1 MAYLWSRGIGGRAP
15 RDEGAAKGVQSV
27 VAYVRTQP
35 WIAWVL
41 VGGVSTRAVLE
52 MIRTIAPALVRT
64 RLGAPSSDAGLV
76 VAAASVGMVVGIL
89 ASVPLGRRGYARAL
103 APVGLVMQFAGLF
116 ALGATTDLVV
126 AGTAVALAGCG
137 FSFCFPVPT
146 STIQTEVPDAVR
158 GRLLAFHQMA
168 HLGNRPFAALAAGAI
183 AASFGVTAACLRGL
197 VLAPIGLGPGPA
209 ASRGPHRPAE
219 PGARR

>member
-1 MAYLWSRGIGGRAP
+1 
-15 RDEGAAKGVQSV
+15 
-27 VAYVRTQP
+27 
-35 WIAWVL
+35 
-41 VGGVSTRAVLE
+41 
-52 MIRTIAPALVRT
+52 
-64 RLGAPSSDAGLV
+64 GAPSSDAGLV

-137 FSFCFPVPT
+137 FSFCFPVLT

-158 GRLLAFHQMA
+158 GRLLAFHHMA
-168 HLGNRPFAALAAGAI
+168 HLGNRPFAAIAAGAI
-183 AASFGVTAACLRGL
+183 AASFGVTAACLAGT
-197 VLAPIGLGPGPA
+197 VLAPIGLIAVRSAWRGLDREVLPA
-209 ASRGPHRPAE
+209 PAMGE
-219 PGARR
+219 SV